1 MHLGETLIED
11 TFAEA
16 FRVRYARLIVTAHDD
31 YWLHAGLREATGYAT
46 SIIACDTVDA
56 FRASTDPRVADFIE
70 GRAPVK
76 ESVETL
82 LSS

>member
-1 MHLGETLIED
+1 VHSGRIL
-11 TFAEA
+11 A
-16 FRVRYARLIVTAHDD
+16 V
-31 YWLHAGLREATGYAT
+31 
-46 SIIACDTVDA
+46 DTVDA
-56 FRASTDPRVADFIE
+56 FRSSSDPRVSDFIE